1 MNSRQALFTL
11 IAVVVLAV
19 ALGGGYLLWQRS
31 QRPDLAT
38 LLAEVRAA
46 RATPTAEQT
55 PAPTP
60 TPDAD
65 ALTATLTGGDIPY
78 RLSIAR
84 TLAGREDIPVARRA
98 EMLAAALIGEVAAP
112 STDAPRIRD
121 TYLPAE
127 GVLRIALVRGL
138 SELGAE
144 ALPTVR
150 QAAEGASGLAR
161 EHLLVA
167 LAYLGDADAFPAV
180 REVLRGSGDPVARMD
195 AARALGV
202 AGDREAIPDLVGALE
217 DPYRVEARDS
227 LGAFTIYPVREQAV
241 GALDALG
248 VAVARHEGGVFTVEE
263 Q

>member
-1 MNSRQALFTL
+1 MNTRQALFIL
-11 IAVVVLAV
+11 IAVVVLAA

-46 RATPTAEQT
+46 RSTPTAEGT

-60 TPDAD
+60 TPDAN
-65 ALTATLTGGDIPY
+65 ALADTLASGEVPY

-84 TLAGREDIPVARRA
+84 TLAGRDDIPVERRA
-98 EMLAAALIGEVAAP
+98 EMLVAALAAEVAAP
-112 STDAPRIRD
+112 STEAPRIRD
-121 TYLPAE
+121 TYLSAD
-127 GVLRIALVRGL
+127 GVLRLALVRGL
-138 SELGAE
+138 AELGAE

-150 QAAEGASGLAR
+150 QAAEGATGVAR

-167 LAYLGDADAFPAV
+167 RAYLGDAEAFPAV
-180 REVLRGSGDPVARMD
+180 REVLRDSGDPVARMD

-202 AGDREAIPDLVGALE
+202 AGDAEAIPDLVGALE

-227 LGAFTIYPVREQAV
+227 LGAYTIYPVREQAV
-241 GALDALG
+241 GALDTLG
-248 VAVARHEGGVFTVEE
+248 VAVERGAGDTFTVEG

>member
-1 MNSRQALFTL
+1 MNTRHLLL
-11 IAVVVLAV
+11 ILVGVVVLAV
-19 ALGGGYLLWQRS
+19 AVGGGYLLWQRT

-46 RATPTAEQT
+46 QSTATSEPA

-65 ALTATLTGGDIPY
+65 ALARTLEGDEVPY

-84 TLAGREDIPVARRA
+84 TLAQREDIPVERRA
-98 EMLAAALIGEVAAP
+98 EMLVTALAAEAAAP

-121 TYLPAE
+121 TYLTPD
-127 GVLRIALVRGL
+127 GVLRLGLVRGL
-138 SELGAE
+138 SELGAG

-150 QAAEGASGLAR
+150 QAAEGANGVAR

-167 LAYLGDADAFPAV
+167 RAYLGDTEAFPAV
-180 REVLRGSGDPVARMD
+180 REVLRASGDPVARMD

-202 AGDREAIPDLVGALE
+202 AGDREAIPDLVQALE

-227 LGAFTIYPVREQAV
+227 LGEFTIYPVREQAV

-248 VAVARHEGGVFTVEE
+248 VAVTRQTSDTFTVEG